1 MGGGGR
7 GGGKWGLSCTT
18 FCVDLTAMVCNDLV
32 CIFKVG
38 QIIGVRDYCGLLDA
52 RIALKGKALG
62 IYCSFVFVITIWQI
76 LIKSILFL

>member
-1 MGGGGR
+1 MR
-7 GGGKWGLSCTT
+7 PLSCTT
-18 FCVDLTAMVCNDLV
+18 FCVDLTAMVFNDLV

-62 IYCSFVFVITIWQI
+62 IYCSFVFVITI
-76 LIKSILFL
+76 